1 MLNNT
6 VFLSNSLFYSKK
18 KKIDLHS
25 KLYAYD
31 EALEMNL
38 FIEAKKPVL

>member
-6 VFLSNSLFYSKK
+6 VFLSDPLFYSK